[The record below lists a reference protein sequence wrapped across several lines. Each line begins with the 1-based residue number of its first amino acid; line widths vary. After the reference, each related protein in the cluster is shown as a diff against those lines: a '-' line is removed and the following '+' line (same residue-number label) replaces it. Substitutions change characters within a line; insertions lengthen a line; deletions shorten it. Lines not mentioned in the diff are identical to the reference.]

1 MHGHMLVIDEKIKHW
16 LCSWLFLCF
25 LGGGRNRS
33 TLGLVWSSSKYIKG
47 SSVASS
53 CLTRC
58 NFGGCLFSW
67 AGCSL
72 LCGYVNALARFQE
85 NTCITIWK
93 LNKLVISFALS
104 HFFLL
109 RSFFHIC
116 TFIFTNTL
124 SGICWGPAR
133 FLTVAELYT
142 LPVFFHVCLHPIAST
157 ISVLR
162 SCESSFRCAT
172 AISYDTWLLSTLASK
187 IVFFSEFRGERNV
200 SELFEV
206 CHSTYRNATCWISMY
221 FSKFT
226 MFIEYCN
233 INLSAM

>member
-1 MHGHMLVIDEKIKHW
+1 MHGHMLVIDGKIKHW
-16 LCSWLFLCF
+16 LCSWRFLCF
-25 LGGGRNRS
+25 FWGRNRS
-33 TLGLVWSSSKYIKG
+33 TLGLVWSPSKYIKG
-47 SSVASS
+47 SSVASF

-172 AISYDTWLLSTLASK
+172 AISYDTWLLSTLVSK
-187 IVFFSEFRGERNV
+187 IAFFPS
-200 SELFEV
+200 FEANETSRSFSRYV
-206 CHSTYRNATCWISMY
+206 IVHIEMLRVESLCT